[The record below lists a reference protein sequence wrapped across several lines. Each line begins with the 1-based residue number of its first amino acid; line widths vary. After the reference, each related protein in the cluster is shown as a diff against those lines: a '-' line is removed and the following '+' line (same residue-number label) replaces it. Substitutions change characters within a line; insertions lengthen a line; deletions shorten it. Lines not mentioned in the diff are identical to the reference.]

1 MAKKILVDNI
11 LKLYSKLGGNV
22 ADVLGSRT
30 NINFLGKGKNTEA
43 FLDSDINIEAIG
55 VLGKNKVLD
64 ELKSSMGFLT
74 ADKLNDI
81 QAGQLYTNMLKID
94 EVFNPK
100 QIPNIIDMGTGTR
113 NLTQE
118 GLGSLRTPKEG
129 FSMEIA
135 EGPQKGKNISLDEFF
150 DMTGAKGVD
159 PRDTTLPLMG
169 RIESQM
175 NKIKGTS
182 SKLDDAMKEYENI
195 YKPRGTNEIDALE
208 TMTRNKAGT
217 EFITSYVD
225 DIYKNAGVTSS
236 VDVPKKRAAA
246 REFLYNMLKKE
257 TDLLPP
263 GKGGTLESVISEADY
278 KYIMEGGGGA
288 LGDPLVLVKKYFG
301 DEIARRVP
309 LDSRVEII
317 DAFVDNVRFTKDR
330 AGFRTD
336 DPRFNPDDIPEFKHG
351 GLAKILE
358 V

>member
-175 NKIKGTS
+175 NKIRGTS

-208 TMTRNKAGT
+208 TMTRNRAGT
-217 EFITSYVD
+217 EFVTAYVD
-225 DIYKNAGVTSS
+225 DIYKNAGVTAS

-246 REFLYNMLKKE
+246 REFL
-257 TDLLPP
+257 
-263 GKGGTLESVISEADY
+263 
-278 KYIMEGGGGA
+278 
-288 LGDPLVLVKKYFG
+288 
-301 DEIARRVP
+301 
-309 LDSRVEII
+309 
-317 DAFVDNVRFTKDR
+317 
-330 AGFRTD
+330 
-336 DPRFNPDDIPEFKHG
+336 
-351 GLAKILE
+351 
-358 V
+358 